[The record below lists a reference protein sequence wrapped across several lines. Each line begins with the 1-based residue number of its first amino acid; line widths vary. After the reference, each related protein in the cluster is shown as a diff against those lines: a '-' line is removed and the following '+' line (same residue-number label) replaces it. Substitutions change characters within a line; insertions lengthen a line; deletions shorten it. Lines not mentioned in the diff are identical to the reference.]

1 LKVLIGV
8 KNLAKIVTNIPDPK
22 MEYTVENQRL
32 INLAINQIVQKL
44 NSSYQEDLKSEQQT
58 FEWFLT

>member
-1 LKVLIGV
+1 M
-8 KNLAKIVTNIPDPK
+8 AKIVTKIPDPK

-32 INLAINQIVQKL
+32 INLALNQIVQKL

>member
-1 LKVLIGV
+1 M
-8 KNLAKIVTNIPDPK
+8 AKIVTNIPDPK

-32 INLAINQIVQKL
+32 INLALNQIVQKL

-58 FEWFLT
+58 FDWFLS

>member
-1 LKVLIGV
+1 
-8 KNLAKIVTNIPDPK
+8 

-32 INLAINQIVQKL
+32 INLALNQIVQKL

-58 FEWFLT
+58 FDWFLYDNTI